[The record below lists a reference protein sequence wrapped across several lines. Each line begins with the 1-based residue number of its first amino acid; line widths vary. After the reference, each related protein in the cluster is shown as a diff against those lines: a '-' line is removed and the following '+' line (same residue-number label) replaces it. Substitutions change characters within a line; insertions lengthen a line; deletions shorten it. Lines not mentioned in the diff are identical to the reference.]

1 MEAAPT
7 RCRSALRSRAA
18 AAAASLDRRQPLQP
32 LVLPM
37 GMEIKV
43 KMPEIKIFREEIQEI
58 IRDKVTLIMAVI
70 MAATEMRMLITE
82 SHLNAE

>member
-1 MEAAPT
+1 
-7 RCRSALRSRAA
+7 
-18 AAAASLDRRQPLQP
+18 
-32 LVLPM
+32 M
-37 GMEIKV
+37 GM
-43 KMPEIKIFREEIQEI
+43 EIKIFREEIQEI